1 MAAWRILTL
10 IICGAIAPAIGSP
23 RSDPTTGRAVFT
35 GAATPHASSLSLN
48 PAALGLG
55 PGVRLEVYFAF
66 TSTLQQLGIERR
78 SLDITTGD
86 FTTTP
91 RVSDT
96 QLAPGG
102 AFSLVGHPSDSL
114 TLGFEA
120 RIPPAELFPR
130 NHDELRYHTLGESQR
145 NYLAT
150 AGVSFR
156 VTSAFYFGASVTHE
170 NTYLRLRYA
179 RDTALDAGFGA
190 GGVTS
195 DCGGAPCGVENP
207 EATEIYDVNVSTP
220 LLKGSN
226 LKVNLGTVF
235 RVYPDVWIG
244 LAYHTPPGFDI
255 QSSLDGTLDVTR
267 APRDGGEVLHG
278 GSTVYVSYPA
288 SIDGEVRA
296 RLPRE
301 LELHVGGRWE
311 DLSRMQALDVRAY
324 GSTFRNAGIPEWML
338 RTRGLHDSFALWA
351 GVEQIDRGGRYR
363 LGARVGFETSA
374 LSAERTSAL
383 TIAPPKATIDL
394 GGQLRLGSLLVQ
406 LSYGIALSPTVVVGD
421 DDTAFDP
428 RFGLD
433 CYDSG
438 FDYTSRGCEAARTG
452 YALPSAAGEY
462 SRLDHAVRLGFRY
475 ALP

>member
-1 MAAWRILTL
+1 MAAWRILTV
-10 IICGAIAPAIGSP
+10 IICGAIAPAIASP
-23 RSDPTTGRAVFT
+23 RSDPTMGRAVFT
-35 GAATPHASSLSLN
+35 GAATPHASSITLN

-55 PGVRLEVYFAF
+55 PGVRLEVYFAV
-66 TSTLQQLGIERR
+66 TSMLQQLGIERR
-78 SLDITTGD
+78 SLDVNGIATAN
-86 FTTTP
+86 P
-91 RVSDT
+91 RVRDT

-102 AFSLVGHPSDSL
+102 AVSLVGHPSDRL

-120 RIPPAELFPR
+120 RVPPAERFPAD
-130 NHDELRYHTLGESQR
+130 HDELRYHTLGEAQR
-145 NYLAT
+145 NYLVT
-150 AGVSFR
+150 AGVSLRLPGNF
-156 VTSAFYFGASVTHE
+156 FFGASVSHE
-170 NTYLRLRYA
+170 NTFLRLRYA

-207 EATEIYDVNVSTP
+207 AATETYDVDVATP
-220 LLKGSN
+220 LLATSN
-226 LKVNLGTVF
+226 LKVHLGTVF
-235 RVYPDVWIG
+235 RVYPDVWVG

-255 QSSLDGTLDVTR
+255 QSSLDGRVDVTR

-278 GSTVYVSYPA
+278 GSTVYVQYPA

-296 RLPRE
+296 RLPKE

-324 GSTFRNAGIPEWML
+324 GSTFRDAQIPEWML

-374 LSAERTSAL
+374 LDAERTSAL

-394 GGQLRLGSLLVQ
+394 GGQLRIGAWLVQ

-428 RFGLD
+428 RFALD
-433 CYDSG
+433 CYESG
-438 FDYTSRGCEAARTG
+438 YEYTSQSCEATRNG

-462 SRLDHAVRLGFRY
+462 SRIDHSLRLGFRY